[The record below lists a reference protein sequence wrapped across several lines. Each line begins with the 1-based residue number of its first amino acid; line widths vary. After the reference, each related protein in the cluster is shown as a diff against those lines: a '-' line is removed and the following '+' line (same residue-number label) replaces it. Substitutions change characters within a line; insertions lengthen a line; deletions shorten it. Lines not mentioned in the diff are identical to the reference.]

1 MNARPASRRGEQT
14 RPDEAIL
21 RRLQQLIS
29 AGEGQQLEFKAKA
42 NHPDK
47 IARSI
52 CALANSSGGTLLLG
66 VDDNGKLAG
75 IRYPDEDLHAINRFL
90 RGARPSVKCRQTIV
104 SLTEKKW
111 VVVFEVRESRKK
123 PVRLRADKDQV
134 FYRHQDQCLQ
144 AGPVM
149 TKVMERRS
157 SPYGEVITFGDQEK
171 SILQVLGDGAVRTLD
186 SIARATGLEDRVLIP
201 RLVSMVASGIL
212 RIIPGTGPESF
223 RMNMP

>member
-1 MNARPASRRGEQT
+1 MIPRRGEQT
-14 RPDEAIL
+14 RPDEAVL
-21 RRLQQLIS
+21 RRLQHLIS
-29 AGEGQQLEFKAKA
+29 AGEGRQLEFKAKA

-52 CALANSSGGTLLLG
+52 CALANASGGTLLLG
-66 VDDNGKLAG
+66 VDDNGKLSG
-75 IRYPDEDLHAINRFL
+75 VRYPDEDLHAINRFL

-111 VVVFEVRESRKK
+111 VVVFEVRESKKK

-134 FYRHQDQCLQ
+134 FFRHEDQCLQ

-149 TKVMERRS
+149 IRVMEKRS
-157 SPYGEVITFGDQEK
+157 SPYGEVISFGDQEK
-171 SILQVLGDGAVRTLD
+171 SILQAFEDGAVRNIEWI
-186 SIARATGLEDRVLIP
+186 SRSTGLPERVLVP
-201 RLVSMVASGIL
+201 KLGSMVASGIL
-212 RIIPGTGPESF
+212 RMVPGSGPESF

>member
-1 MNARPASRRGEQT
+1 MIPRRGEQT
-14 RPDEAIL
+14 RPDEAVL
-21 RRLQQLIS
+21 RRLQHLIS

-52 CALANSSGGTLLLG
+52 CALANASGGTLLLG
-66 VDDNGKLAG
+66 VDDNGKLSG
-75 IRYPDEDLHAINRFL
+75 VRYPDEDLHAINRFL

-134 FYRHQDQCLQ
+134 FFRHEDQCLQ

-149 TKVMERRS
+149 IRVMEKRS
-157 SPYGEVITFGDQEK
+157 SPYGEVISFGDQEK
-171 SILQVLGDGAVRTLD
+171 SILQAFEDGAVRTIEWI
-186 SIARATGLEDRVLIP
+186 SRSTGLAERVLIP
-201 RLVSMVASGIL
+201 KLGSMVASGIL
-212 RIIPGTGPESF
+212 RMVPGSGPESF